1 MKKLV
6 TILLFLGFAFAQA
19 ASADIQK
26 QFEASKY
33 MDLTFAKLV
42 EKILS
47 LPTKDSFSTEK
58 LDNQSYGLHFK
69 VEVGDVYFPT
79 KDFWC
84 SDTLV
89 EWCNKYIERMK
100 NAIFIPYTLSV
111 ELKKDIGKCPAGTIH
126 EKTILVNADKATSVY
141 IPIREKSDRIF
152 REEGFSSNNEIYEC
166 WAIIEIGHQN
176 YPIIQK
182 TPRKESLYLTGQQWG
197 APATFNPL
205 AETCMRVLCDNSAA
219 KAYPEAFNLAAAQV

>member
-1 MKKLV
+1 
-6 TILLFLGFAFAQA
+6 
-19 ASADIQK
+19 
-26 QFEASKY
+26 
-33 MDLTFAKLV
+33 
-42 EKILS
+42 
-47 LPTKDSFSTEK
+47 
-58 LDNQSYGLHFK
+58 
-69 VEVGDVYFPT
+69 
-79 KDFWC
+79 
-84 SDTLV
+84 
-89 EWCNKYIERMK
+89 MK

-197 APATFNPL
+197 APAMFNPL
-205 AETCMRVLCDNSAA
+205 AETRMRVLCDNSAA
-219 KAYPEAFNLAAAQV
+219 KVYPEAFNLAAAQV